1 MNLYS
6 SHPFYLTVEDTDGN
20 SDGVFLF
27 NSNAMDVIL
36 QPKPAITWRTIGGI
50 LDFFVFVGPEPKD
63 VVKQYT
69 SLIGF
74 PEMPPYWAFG
84 FQLCKYIYNGLD
96 GMIAVYNRTRKANI
110 PYDVQ
115 VMILIS
121 DQV

>member
-1 MNLYS
+1 MYS
-6 SHPFYLTVEDTDGN
+6 SQPFYLTVEDTDGN

-69 SLIGF
+69 LLIGF
-74 PEMPPYWAFG
+74 PELPPYWAFG
-84 FQLCKYIYNGLD
+84 FQLCKYNYKGLD

-110 PYDVQ
+110 PYDGQ
-115 VMILIS
+115 VIIMIS
-121 DQV
+121 DKV